1 MSLSSSTIVP
11 VLSPQYQ
18 SDVGV
23 CLGGEVNFVL
33 FDILKLM
40 SGPLRGVDFMDVIGF
55 IEIQRMLGVGKF
67 IIYVLDQTE
76 EIKKILDFYRDNF
89 NIVIVLPWECP
100 FSSREIRL
108 LRALVHSQTNLKSQ
122 CRYFCQN
129 LLLNDCLHRS
139 RSMFQFTVFLDVDEA
154 VIPALHENL
163 HQLLLDLTQL
173 HPDVASFGFS
183 NRFHFRHW
191 E

>member
-1 MSLSSSTIVP
+1 M
-11 VLSPQYQ
+11 
-18 SDVGV
+18 
-23 CLGGEVNFVL
+23 
-33 FDILKLM
+33 
-40 SGPLRGVDFMDVIGF
+40 DFIGF

-76 EIKKILDFYRDNF
+76 EMKKILDFYRDNF
-89 NIVIVLPWECP
+89 NILMDLPWECP
-100 FSSREIRL
+100 FSSQEIRS
-108 LRALVHSQTNLKSQ
+108 LRALLPPQTNLKSH

-163 HQLLLDLTQL
+163 NQLLLDLTQL